1 MISHRC
7 YCDRCGSLAPLS
19 IFHVDGNT
27 TAQYT
32 LLLEDTGDENWA
44 LNRIKCHLCEN
55 CYAQIRRFIKGDS
68 E

>member
-27 TAQYT
+27 TARYT
-32 LLLEDTGDENWA
+32 LLLEDTGDEN
-44 LNRIKCHLCEN
+44 
-55 CYAQIRRFIKGDS
+55 
-68 E
+68 